1 MSESTL
7 QTGDLKA
14 LVVDDEALA
23 RARLR
28 TLLSDCKTPGVHSV
42 SEAANAVHAMEHL
55 QHQQFDVL
63 LLDIHMPG
71 ADGLALARMLQTL
84 PHAPALIFVTAHA
97 EYALQAFELEA
108 TDYLTKPVRLE
119 RLQAALQKV
128 ARRMAARGVVPVE
141 AAHEEVLVIQERGRT
156 ERVPLRQVVYFK
168 AELKY
173 VTIRT
178 AARSYLFDGSLN
190 ELEAKYAQQF
200 LRIHRNALIARSA
213 VRALEK
219 HVEAEDGDGEGCAVR
234 LDGVD
239 ELLAVS
245 RRQLAAVRALIK
257 G

>member
-1 MSESTL
+1 MSDSPL
-7 QTGDLKA
+7 PTGALKA

-23 RARLR
+23 RARMR
-28 TLLSDCKTPGVHSV
+28 TLLSDCKAPAVQSV
-42 SEAANAVHAMEHL
+42 CEAANAVHAMEHL

-71 ADGLALARMLQTL
+71 ADGLALARMLQSL
-84 PHAPALIFVTAHA
+84 PHRPALIFVTAHS

-128 ARRMAARGVVPVE
+128 ERRMAARGVVPTEV
-141 AAHEEVLVIQERGRT
+141 AHEEVLVIQERGRT

-173 VTIRT
+173 VTVRT
-178 AARSYLFDGSLN
+178 STRSHLFDGSLN
-190 ELEAKYAQQF
+190 ELEAKYPQQF
-200 LRIHRNALIARSA
+200 LRIHRNALIARGA

-219 HVEAEDGDGEGCAVR
+219 HFEAEEGEGWAVR

-245 RRQLAAVRALIK
+245 RRQLAAVRALVK

>member
-1 MSESTL
+1 MTEPIAAHGML
-7 QTGDLKA
+7 RA

-23 RARLR
+23 RTRMR
-28 TLLSDCKTPGVHSV
+28 TLLSDCKAPAVQVAG
-42 SEAANAVHAMEHL
+42 EAAHAVQAMEQL
-55 QHQQFDVL
+55 QHQPFDVV

-71 ADGLALARMLQTL
+71 ADGLSLARMLQTL
-84 PHAPALIFVTAHA
+84 PTVPALIFVTAHA
-97 EYALQAFELEA
+97 EHALQAFELEA

-128 ARRMAARGVVPVE
+128 ERRLAAQGVALAG
-141 AAHEEVLVIQERGRT
+141 AAQEDVLIIQERTRT

-173 VTIRT
+173 VTVRT
-178 AARSYLFDGSLN
+178 AARSYILDGSLN
-190 ELEAKYAQQF
+190 ELEAKYPQQF

-219 HVEAEDGDGEGCAVR
+219 HDEAEEGEGWAVR
-234 LDGVD
+234 LDGVE

-245 RRQLAAVRALIK
+245 RRQLSAVRALVK
-257 G
+257 A

>member
-1 MSESTL
+1 MTVSATAQGVL
-7 QTGDLKA
+7 RA

-23 RARLR
+23 RARMR
-28 TLLSDCKTPGVHSV
+28 TLLSDCKEPFVQVVG
-42 SEAANAVHAMEHL
+42 EAAHAVQAMEQL
-55 QHQQFDVL
+55 QHQLFDVI

-71 ADGLALARMLQTL
+71 ADGLALAHMLQTL
-84 PHAPALIFVTAHA
+84 PTVPALIFVTAHA

-128 ARRMAARGVVPVE
+128 ERRLAAQGVLPAGAVQE
-141 AAHEEVLVIQERGRT
+141 DALIIQERGRT

-173 VTIRT
+173 VTVRT
-178 AARSYLFDGSLN
+178 ASRSYILDGTLN
-190 ELEAKYAQQF
+190 ELEAKYPQQF

-219 HVEAEDGDGEGCAVR
+219 HDEAEDGEGWAVR

-245 RRQLAAVRALIK
+245 RRQLSTVRSLIK
-257 G
+257 A

>member
-1 MSESTL
+1 MTEPIAAHGML
-7 QTGDLKA
+7 RA

-23 RARLR
+23 RTRMR
-28 TLLSDCKTPGVHSV
+28 TLLSDCKAPAVQVAG
-42 SEAANAVHAMEHL
+42 EAAHAVQAMEQL
-55 QHQQFDVL
+55 QHQPFDVV

-71 ADGLALARMLQTL
+71 ADGLSLARMLQTL
-84 PHAPALIFVTAHA
+84 PTVPALIFVTAHA
-97 EYALQAFELEA
+97 EHALQAFELEA

-128 ARRMAARGVVPVE
+128 ERRLAAQGVVLAGTAQE
-141 AAHEEVLVIQERGRT
+141 DVLIIQERGRT
-156 ERVPLRQVVYFK
+156 ERVTLRQVVYFK

-173 VTIRT
+173 VTVRT
-178 AARSYLFDGSLN
+178 AARSYILDGSLN
-190 ELEAKYAQQF
+190 ELEAKYPQQF

-219 HVEAEDGDGEGCAVR
+219 HDEAEDGEGWAVR

-245 RRQLAAVRALIK
+245 RRQLSTVRSLIK
-257 G
+257 A

>member
-1 MSESTL
+1 MTESTAAHGVL
-7 QTGDLKA
+7 RA

-23 RARLR
+23 RARMR
-28 TLLSDCKTPGVHSV
+28 TLLSDCKAPAVQVLG
-42 SEAANAVHAMEHL
+42 EAAHAVQAMEQL
-55 QHQQFDVL
+55 QHQTFDVV

-84 PHAPALIFVTAHA
+84 PTVPALIFVTAHA

-128 ARRMAARGVVPVE
+128 ERRLVAQGVVLAGVAQE
-141 AAHEEVLVIQERGRT
+141 DVLIIQERGRT
-156 ERVPLRQVVYFK
+156 ERVTLRQVVYFK

-173 VTIRT
+173 VTVRT
-178 AARSYLFDGSLN
+178 AARSYILDGSLN
-190 ELEAKYAQQF
+190 ELEAKYPQQF

-219 HVEAEDGDGEGCAVR
+219 HYEAEDGEGWAVR

-245 RRQLAAVRALIK
+245 RRQLSTVRSLIK
-257 G
+257 A